1 MWKSRRRLVL
11 ECSVVV
17 AALGSLLGCDRAKRE
32 TLDRVDDHDP
42 STWTSQGDC
51 ETLLEESTPDSTPR
65 IGTWNVRYFPDS
77 QEGPQTDEEKA
88 TNVQWLACAMASLNV
103 DVLAVQ
109 EFKTTDASLEKQD
122 ELIQRLNELTAGDWQ
137 IQLAPC
143 EPKEVQHPGFMYDA
157 TRVTGS
163 NFREIPAL
171 NPGPTCNNE
180 ASPGF
185 AGYFSIHGGPDFHL
199 IAVHFQAGSTATTM
213 EKRDYSIG
221 TMQSVMDE
229 ANGVV
234 PDTDIFFT
242 GDFNTAGCTD
252 CDPVV
257 SSLDEVS
264 ELAGTVSTMP
274 TPSWLVGASEDCSRH
289 VDDDP
294 PLLDHFVL
302 SQSTEEVPTDAV
314 AHVGGIC
321 EETHCDRL
329 SNWLEDARDTLSD
342 HCPVTLDLSA
352 NDQD

>member
-1 MWKSRRRLVL
+1 VL
-11 ECSVVV
+11 EGGVVL
-17 AALGSLLGCDRAKRE
+17 AALGGVLGCDRLERE
-32 TLDRVDDHDP
+32 TVDRVDDHDP
-42 STWTSQGDC
+42 STWTSQSDC
-51 ETLLEESTPDSTPR
+51 ETLLEEKTPDATPR

-77 QEGPQTDEEKA
+77 QEDTQPDEEKR
-88 TNVQWLACAMASLNV
+88 TDVPWLACAMASLDV

-109 EFKTTDASLEKQD
+109 EFKSTDASLEKQD
-122 ELIQRLNELTAGDWQ
+122 ELILRLNELTGGDWQ

-143 EPKEVQHPGFMYDA
+143 EPKEVQHPGFVYDA

-163 NFREIPAL
+163 NFREIPTL
-171 NPGPTCNNE
+171 NPGSTCTNE

-199 IAVHFQAGSTATTM
+199 IAIHFQAGSTKSAM
-213 EKRDYSIG
+213 VNRDDSIA

-242 GDFNTAGCTD
+242 GDFNTAGCSD
-252 CDPVV
+252 CDPAL
-257 SSLDEVS
+257 SSLDEVA
-264 ELAGTVSTMP
+264 ELADTVNAMD
-274 TPSWLVGASEDCSRH
+274 TPSWLVGASEDCTRQ
-289 VDDDP
+289 VDDEL

-302 SQSTEEVPTDAV
+302 SQSTEEVPTEAV

-321 EETHCDRL
+321 EETQCDRL